1 MHVIGTAGH
10 VDHGKSTL
18 IAALTGIHP
27 DRLLEEQQREMTI
40 DLGFAW
46 LTLPGGEE
54 VGIVDVPG
62 HRDFIEN
69 MLAGIGGIDAVLFV
83 IACDE
88 GVMPQTR
95 EHLAIVDLLQIPV
108 GVIALT
114 KIDLVDD
121 PEWTN
126 MIEADIVEVTRGT
139 VLESAPIIHVS
150 ARRGDGLDELKN
162 RLSEIIQQISPR
174 ADLKRPRLPVDRVFT
189 MSGFGTVVTGTLS
202 DGMLHVGDEV
212 VILPGGLKARIRGLQ
227 THKRKEGEAVP
238 GSRTAI
244 NLSGI
249 DVSQVKRGDIVS
261 LPGLYHETS
270 RLDVSF
276 RLLKDV
282 SAPLKHNMEVKLFI
296 GTTAVVARVRLLGED
311 ELKPGSQGWLQLE
324 TEEPV
329 VVARGDHFLLRR
341 PSPGETLGGGAVA
354 NPHPERRH
362 KRFSREVLENLEKM
376 MKGTPAEILL
386 QAAMELG
393 AAPFKEMVSRS
404 RLSPDEGMKAADEL
418 FAHGDLIWLDSE
430 IQSQS
435 GWAIPRILFEDL
447 SQRLMAEISAFHKTN
462 PLRQGA
468 PREELRSRLKITGKL
483 YHYIL
488 QSLVSEGKIVQNSSL
503 VWNAEHQIHLS
514 IAQKQ
519 VVDKLLDQF
528 KATPYSP
535 PTIKECQDAV
545 GKDVYYAL
553 VDLDML
559 TPMSDEVV
567 FRREDFEELL
577 RRVEA
582 TYGLQKP
589 FTIAEVR
596 DLVNTSRRFALAFLE
611 HLDEIGLTVRQGD
624 ARKLKKLPTQGD
636 LSRVSPK

>member
-95 EHLAIVDLLQIPV
+95 EHLAIVDLLQIPG

-121 PEWTN
+121 PEWIS
-126 MIEADIVEVTRGT
+126 MIETDIHEVTRGT
-139 VLESAPIIHVS
+139 VLESAPIVQVS
-150 ARRGDGLDELKN
+150 SRRGDGLDELKN
-162 RLSEIIQQISPR
+162 QLAEVIRLTPPR

-189 MSGFGTVVTGTLS
+189 MAGFGTVVTGTLS
-202 DGMLHVGDEV
+202 DGKLHVGDEV
-212 VILPGGLKARIRGLQ
+212 IVLPKRLKARIRGLQ
-227 THKRKEGEAVP
+227 THKRKENEAVP

-249 DVSQVKRGDIVS
+249 VVSQVNRGDIVS

-270 RLDVSF
+270 RFDVNF

-282 SAPLKHNMEVKLFI
+282 SAPLKHNVKVKLFI
-296 GTTAVVARVRLLGED
+296 GATAVVARVRLLGED
-311 ELKPGSQGWLQLE
+311 ELKPGAQGWLQLE

-329 VVARGDHFLLRR
+329 VTTRGDHFLLRR
-341 PSPGETLGGGAVA
+341 PSPGETLGGGIVA

-362 KRFSREVLENLEKM
+362 KRFSREALENLEKM
-376 MKGTPAEILL
+376 IKGSPAEILL

-393 AAPFKEMVSRS
+393 AAPLKELISRS
-404 RLSPDEGMKAADEL
+404 RMSSEEGEQAADEL
-418 FAHGDLIWLDSE
+418 FSRGELVWLDVDNKTQAGLTILRTDYNE
-430 IQSQS
+430 I
-435 GWAIPRILFEDL
+435 L
-447 SQRLMAEISAFHKTN
+447 QRLMDEINAFHQAN
-462 PLRQGA
+462 PLRQGM
-468 PREELRSRLKITGKL
+468 PREELRSRLKLTGKVFQFF
-483 YHYIL
+483 L
-488 QSLVSEGKIVQNSSL
+488 QSLSSDGKIAQNGSL
-503 VWNAEHQIHLS
+503 VWSVEHQIRFS
-514 IAQKQ
+514 NAQKQ

-528 KATPYSP
+528 KSAPYSP

-545 GKDVYYAL
+545 GKDVYFAL
-553 VDLDML
+553 VDLDWL
-559 TPMSDEVV
+559 VPMSDEVV
-567 FRREDFEELL
+567 FRREDFKELL
-577 RRVEA
+577 CKVEA
-582 TYGLQKP
+582 TFGLQKP

-596 DLVNTSRRFALAFLE
+596 DLASTSRRFALAFLE

-624 ARKLKKLPTQGD
+624 ARKLKKLPSQSD
-636 LSRVSPK
+636 LSR

>member
-95 EHLAIVDLLQIPV
+95 EHLAIVDLLQIPG

-121 PEWTN
+121 LEW
-126 MIEADIVEVTRGT
+126 MGMVEADIREVTRGT
-139 VLESAPIIHVS
+139 VLESAPIIRVS
-150 ARRGDGLDELKN
+150 SRRGDGLDELKN
-162 RLSEIIQQISPR
+162 QLAEIIRLTPPR

-189 MSGFGTVVTGTLS
+189 MAGFGTVVTGTLS
-202 DGMLHVGDEV
+202 DGKLHVGDEV
-212 VILPGGLKARIRGLQ
+212 IVLPKRLKARIRGLQ
-227 THKRKEGEAVP
+227 THKRKEDEAVP

-249 DVSQVKRGDIVS
+249 DVSQINRGDLVS

-270 RLDVSF
+270 RFDVNF

-282 SAPLKHNMEVKLFI
+282 SAPLKHNVKVKLFT
-296 GTTAVVARVRLLGED
+296 GATAVVARVRLLGEN
-311 ELKPGSQGWLQLE
+311 ELKPGAQGWLQLE

-329 VVARGDHFLLRR
+329 VITRGDHFLLRR
-341 PSPGETLGGGAVA
+341 PSPGETLGGGIVA
-354 NPHPERRH
+354 NPHPEKRH
-362 KRFSREVLENLEKM
+362 KRFSGEVLENLEKM
-376 MKGTPAEILL
+376 IKGSPAEILM
-386 QAAMELG
+386 QAAMDLG
-393 AAPFKEMVSRS
+393 ASPLKELIARS
-404 RLSPDEGMKAADEL
+404 RLSPEEGNQAADDLLDHDE
-418 FAHGDLIWLDSE
+418 LIWLDVE
-430 IQSQS
+430 NQSQS
-435 GWAIPRILFEDL
+435 GWVIPRTLFEDIA
-447 SQRLMAEISAFHKTN
+447 QRLMAEINAFHRVN

-468 PREELRSRLKITGKL
+468 PREELRSRLKLTSKVFQFL
-483 YHYIL
+483 LH
-488 QSLVSEGKIVQNSSL
+488 SLTVEGKIAQNGSL
-503 VWNAEHQIHLS
+503 VWSVEHQIRFS
-514 IAQKQ
+514 NAQKQ

-528 KATPYSP
+528 KSAPYSP

-545 GKDVYYAL
+545 GKDVYFAM
-553 VDLDML
+553 VDLDWL
-559 TPMSDEVV
+559 VPVSDEVV
-567 FRREDFEELL
+567 FRREDFTKLL
-577 RRVEA
+577 CKIEA
-582 TYGLQKP
+582 TFGLQKP

-596 DLVNTSRRFALAFLE
+596 DLASTSRRFALAFLE

-624 ARKLKKLPTQGD
+624 ARKLKKLPSQSD
-636 LSRVSPK
+636 LSR

>member
-46 LTLPGGEE
+46 LTLPDSEE

-121 PEWTN
+121 SEWMS
-126 MIEADIVEVTRGT
+126 MIEADIREVTRET
-139 VLESAPIIHVS
+139 VLESAPIVHVS
-150 ARRGDGLDELKN
+150 ARRGDGLAELKN
-162 RLSEIIQQISPR
+162 QLAEIIRQTPPR
-174 ADLKRPRLPVDRVFT
+174 SDLKRPRLPVDRVFT
-189 MSGFGTVVTGTLS
+189 MAGFGTVVTGTLS
-202 DGMLHVGDEV
+202 DGKLHVGDEV
-212 VILPGGLKARIRGLQ
+212 IVLPKGLKARIRGLQ
-227 THKRKEGEAVP
+227 THKRKEDEAVP

-249 DVSQVKRGDIVS
+249 DVSQVNRGDIIS

-270 RLDVSF
+270 RFDVSF

-282 SAPLKHNMEVKLFI
+282 SAPLKHNMKVKLFT
-296 GTTAVVARVRLLGED
+296 GATAVVARVRLLGED
-311 ELKPGSQGWLQLE
+311 ELKPGAQGWLQLE

-354 NPHPERRH
+354 NPHPEGRH

-376 MKGTPAEILL
+376 IKGSPAEILL
-386 QAAMELG
+386 QAAMEMG
-393 AAPFKEMVSRS
+393 AAPLKEFISRS
-404 RLSPDEGMKAADEL
+404 RLSIEEGVQAADEL
-418 FAHGDLIWLDSE
+418 FAHGDLMWLDAE
-430 IQSQS
+430 IQSHS
-435 GWAIPRILFEDL
+435 GWAIPRILFEEL
-447 SQRLMAEISAFHKTN
+447 SQRLMAEVNAFHQAN
-462 PLRQGA
+462 PLRQGQ
-468 PREELRSRLKITGKL
+468 PREELRSRLKLSGKVFQSF
-483 YHYIL
+483 L
-488 QSLVSEGKIVQNSSL
+488 QSLTSGGKISQNGSL
-503 VWNAEHQIHLS
+503 VWIVGHQIRFTN
-514 IAQKQ
+514 AQKQ
-519 VVDKLLDQF
+519 VVDKLIAQF
-528 KATPYSP
+528 KSAPYSP

-545 GKDVYYAL
+545 GKDVYFAM
-553 VDLDML
+553 VDLDWL
-559 TPMSDEVV
+559 APMSDEVV

-577 RRVEA
+577 RKVEA
-582 TYGLQKP
+582 TYGLQKQ

-596 DLVNTSRRFALAFLE
+596 DLASTSRRFALAFLE
-611 HLDEIGLTVRQGD
+611 HLDEIGLTMRQGD
-624 ARKLKKLPTQGD
+624 ARKLKKLP
-636 LSRVSPK
+636 S

>member
-46 LTLPGGEE
+46 LTLPGDEE

-95 EHLAIVDLLQIPV
+95 EHLAIVDLLQIPG

-121 PEWTN
+121 PEWIN
-126 MIEADIVEVTRGT
+126 MIETDIREVTRGT
-139 VLESAPIIHVS
+139 ILESAPIIHVS

-162 RLSEIIQQISPR
+162 RLSEIIQQTPPR

-189 MSGFGTVVTGTLS
+189 MAGFGTVVTGTLS
-202 DGMLHVGDEV
+202 DGKLHVGDEV
-212 VILPGGLKARIRGLQ
+212 IILPKGLKARIRGLQ
-227 THKRKEGEAVP
+227 THKRKEEEAIP

-249 DVSQVKRGDIVS
+249 DVSQVNRGDIIS
-261 LPGLYHETS
+261 LPGLYQETT
-270 RLDVSF
+270 RFDVNF

-282 SAPLKHNMEVKLFI
+282 SAPLKHNVEVKLFT
-296 GTTAVVARVRLLGED
+296 GATAVIARVRLLGED
-311 ELKPGSQGWLQLE
+311 ELKPGTQGWLQLE

-341 PSPGETLGGGAVA
+341 PSPGETLGGGTVA
-354 NPHPERRH
+354 NPHPEARH
-362 KRFSREVLENLEKM
+362 KRFSKEVLQNLEKM
-376 MKGTPAEILL
+376 IKGSPAEILL
-386 QAAMELG
+386 QAAIEVGATPLKELI
-393 AAPFKEMVSRS
+393 SRS
-404 RLSPDEGMKAADEL
+404 RLSVEEGMQAADEL
-418 FAHGDLIWLDSE
+418 FDQGELIWLDVENKSHL
-430 IQSQS
+430 
-435 GWAIPRILFEDL
+435 GWAIARILFEDG
-447 SQRLMAEISAFHKTN
+447 SQRLTAEINAFHQAN

-468 PREELRSRLKITGKL
+468 PREELRSRLKFTGKFYQFL
-483 YHYIL
+483 L
-488 QSLVSEGKIVQNSSL
+488 QTLMADGKIAQNGSL
-503 VWNAEHQIHLS
+503 VWSADHQIRFS
-514 IAQKQ
+514 TAQKQ
-519 VVDKLLDQF
+519 SVDKLLNLF
-528 KATPYSP
+528 KAAPFAP
-535 PTIKECQDAV
+535 PTISECQEAV
-545 GKDVYYAL
+545 GKDVYFAM
-553 VDLDML
+553 VDLDWL
-559 TPMSDEVV
+559 IPVSDEVV
-567 FRREDFEELL
+567 FRQEDYRELL
-577 RRVEA
+577 GKIES
-582 TYGLQKP
+582 TYGLQKS
-589 FTIAEVR
+589 FTIAEIR
-596 DLVNTSRRFALAFLE
+596 DLASTSRRYALALLE
-611 HLDEIGLTVRQGD
+611 HMDEIGLTVRQGD
-624 ARKLKKLPTQGD
+624 ARKLKKLPSQSG
-636 LSRVSPK
+636 LSR

>member
-95 EHLAIVDLLQIPV
+95 EHLAIVDLLQIPG

-121 PEWTN
+121 PEWIS
-126 MIEADIVEVTRGT
+126 MIETDIHEVTRGT
-139 VLESAPIIHVS
+139 VLESAPIVQVS
-150 ARRGDGLDELKN
+150 SRRGDGLDELKN
-162 RLSEIIQQISPR
+162 QLAEVIRLTPPR

-189 MSGFGTVVTGTLS
+189 MAGFGTVVTGTLS
-202 DGMLHVGDEV
+202 DGKLHVGDEV
-212 VILPGGLKARIRGLQ
+212 IVLPKRLKARIRGLQ
-227 THKRKEGEAVP
+227 THKRKENEAVP

-249 DVSQVKRGDIVS
+249 VVSQVNRGDIVS

-270 RLDVSF
+270 RFDVNF

-282 SAPLKHNMEVKLFI
+282 SAPLKHNVKVKLFI
-296 GTTAVVARVRLLGED
+296 GATAVVARVRLLGED
-311 ELKPGSQGWLQLE
+311 ELKPGAQGWLQLE

-329 VVARGDHFLLRR
+329 VTTRGDHFLLRR
-341 PSPGETLGGGAVA
+341 PSPGETLGGGIVA

-376 MKGTPAEILL
+376 IKGSPAEILL

-393 AAPFKEMVSRS
+393 AAPLKELISRS
-404 RLSPDEGMKAADEL
+404 RLSSEEGEQAADEL
-418 FAHGDLIWLDSE
+418 FSRGELVWLDVDNKTQAGLTILRTDYNE
-430 IQSQS
+430 I
-435 GWAIPRILFEDL
+435 L
-447 SQRLMAEISAFHKTN
+447 QRLMDEINAFHQAN
-462 PLRQGA
+462 PLRQGM
-468 PREELRSRLKITGKL
+468 PREELRSRLKLTGKVFQFF
-483 YHYIL
+483 L
-488 QSLVSEGKIVQNSSL
+488 QSLSSDGKIAQNGSL
-503 VWNAEHQIHLS
+503 VWSVEHQIRFS
-514 IAQKQ
+514 NAQKQ

-528 KATPYSP
+528 KSAPYSP

-545 GKDVYYAL
+545 GKDVYFAL
-553 VDLDML
+553 VDLDWL
-559 TPMSDEVV
+559 VPMSDEVV
-567 FRREDFEELL
+567 FRREDFKELL
-577 RRVEA
+577 CKVEA
-582 TYGLQKP
+582 TFGLQKP

-596 DLVNTSRRFALAFLE
+596 DLASTSRRFALAFLE

-624 ARKLKKLPTQGD
+624 ARKLKKLPSQSD
-636 LSRVSPK
+636 LSR